1 MTISQIAIGAFEQ
14 GLNALAVGIASFIPL
29 LIVALFAFVVLWL
42 VAVMLG
48 RLVETVVRSLKVDS
62 LLEGLGVE
70 EPLSRAGWKLDSG
83 AFLGGLV
90 RWFFIVLALLV
101 SVEILHLSAVSTF
114 LSDVVLNF
122 IPNVVVAS
130 LIIIISAV
138 LADVVQKLV
147 RGGAQAVNMPASGVI
162 GAVAKWS
169 IWIFA
174 ILAALYQLSLNIA
187 EPVIQIVQILFT
199 AIFGMLA
206 LAFGLAFGLG
216 GKEHAAQAIEK
227 MKREMKG

>member
-1 MTISQIAIGAFEQ
+1 M
-14 GLNALAVGIASFIPL
+14 
-29 LIVALFAFVVLWL
+29 ALFAFVVLWL

-70 EPLSRAGWKLDSG
+70 EPLSRAGWKLNSG

-90 RWFFIVLALLV
+90 KWFFIVLALLV
-101 SVEILHLSAVSTF
+101 AVDILSLPGVSAF

-130 LIIIISAV
+130 VIIVIAAV

-147 RGGAQAVNMPASGVI
+147 RGGAQAINMPAAGVV
-162 GAVAKWS
+162 GAVAKWAV
-169 IWIFA
+169 WIFA

-206 LAFGLAFGLG
+206 LALGLAFGLG
-216 GKEHAAQAIEK
+216 GKEHASQFIDK

>member
-14 GLNALAVGIASFIPL
+14 GLNTLAIGIASFLPL

-42 VAVMLG
+42 VAIMLG

-101 SVEILHLSAVSTF
+101 SVEILNLSAVSAF

-169 IWIFA
+169 IWVFA

-187 EPVIQIVQILFT
+187 GPIIQIVQILFT

-216 GKEHAAQAIEK
+216 GKEHASQFIDK

>member
-70 EPLSRAGWKLDSG
+70 EPLARAGWKLDSG

-101 SVEILHLSAVSTF
+101 ATNILNLDAVSDFLSSAV
-114 LSDVVLNF
+114 LGF
-122 IPNVVVAS
+122 IPNVIVSAI
-130 LIIIISAV
+130 IIIISAV

-147 RGGAQAVNMPASGVI
+147 HGAAQAVNMPASGVI

-169 IWIFA
+169 IWVFA

-187 EPVIQIVQILFT
+187 EPVIQIVTTLFT

-216 GKEHAAQAIEK
+216 GKEHASQFIDK

>member
-1 MTISQIAIGAFEQ
+1 MPLSQIATLSFQ
-14 GLNALAVGIASFIPL
+14 KGLDTLAVGIATFIPQ
-29 LIVALFAFVVLWL
+29 LIVALFAFVVLWI

-48 RLVETVVRSLKVDS
+48 RLVETAVRSLKVDS
-62 LLEGLGVE
+62 LLEGIGVE
-70 EPLSRAGWKLDSG
+70 EPLSRAGFKLNSG

-90 RWFFIVLALLV
+90 KWFFIVLALLV
-101 SVEILHLSAVSTF
+101 AMDILNLPAVSAF
-114 LSDVVLNF
+114 LSDIVINF
-122 IPNVVVAS
+122 IPNVVVAA
-130 LIIIISAV
+130 IIIIIAAV
-138 LADVVQKLV
+138 LADIVQKLV
-147 RGGAQAVNMPASGVI
+147 RGAAQAANMPASGVI

-187 EPVIQIVQILFT
+187 EPVIQIVTTLFT

-206 LAFGLAFGLG
+206 LALGLAFGLG
-216 GKEHAAQAIEK
+216 GKEHASQFIDK

>member
-1 MTISQIAIGAFEQ
+1 MTLSEIAIGAFEE
-14 GLNALAVGIASFIPL
+14 GLNTLAVGVASFLPQ
-29 LIVALFAFVVLWL
+29 LIVALFAFIVLWI

-101 SVEILHLSAVSTF
+101 TTSILKLDAVSDFLSSAV
-114 LSDVVLNF
+114 LGF
-122 IPNVVVAS
+122 IPNVIVSVI
-130 LIIIISAV
+130 IIIISAL

-147 RGGAQAVNMPASGVI
+147 RGAAQAVNMPASGII

-174 ILAALYQLSLNIA
+174 ILAVLYQLSLNIA
-187 EPVIQIVQILFT
+187 GPIIQMVQMLFT

-206 LAFGLAFGLG
+206 LALGLAFGLG
-216 GKEHAAQAIEK
+216 GKEHASQFIDK